1 MRTHFWIVASLL
13 VAAQPAGAAENS
25 ALRLE
30 KGQELV
36 WRGVFQEER
45 LPPAVPMELS
55 YDWEARLFVVDRDG
69 AAARVALLT
78 TMRLRPNPGAKA
90 SEVPQVAHIELLR
103 VDERGR
109 LVLMPPLSLI
119 DPARRPEPRAVPP
132 QPLDGLPILETGMF
146 VEGPGGAMETGQSW
160 DVAERGR
167 PIRVWSMA
175 GTETPHGTRCFKL
188 TGVQQSPDWEVRRG
202 GRAAWRRLDTVW
214 LSAANGYAARVER
227 LIERRNPETQEVCLR
242 TQLTYELVGGTPR
255 YPGQLYQ
262 DRIGEVTQALV
273 CSALLDQF
281 LRDGRAGTEAFDGLL
296 RRIETHEAGRPTGET
311 IPYRE
316 VLHAVRRRAIA
327 ARGGNIPPL
336 PAAEEEAA
344 APTGGLILNQPA
356 PDFLA
361 PLISGTGGVRLERL
375 RGKPVALFYYQPTA
389 DSAADV
395 LRFAEALQGEVKG
408 RATVLALAVG
418 DEVVAKQQWQ
428 TLRLTVPVLAGGEA
442 RQLHGIEATPQ
453 VIVLDERGLVRCQL
467 IGWGADTGE
476 QVRRA
481 LRPSAET
488 KRLGNKEPE
497 ASGRVKQRRNPRYRF
512 PR

>member
-13 VAAQPAGAAENS
+13 VAAQPAGAAETA

-36 WRGVFQEER
+36 WRGVFHEER

-55 YDWEARLFVVDRDG
+55 YDWEGRLFVVDRDG
-69 AAARVALLT
+69 AAARLALLT
-78 TMRLRPNPGAKA
+78 TLRLRPNPGAKA

-103 VDERGR
+103 VDDRGR
-109 LVLMPPLSLI
+109 LVLLPSLSLI
-119 DPARRPEPRAVPP
+119 DPARRVEPRAVPP
-132 QPLDGLPILETGMF
+132 QPLDGLPILETAMF

-160 DVAERGR
+160 DVGERGR
-167 PIRVWSMA
+167 PMRVWSMER
-175 GTETPHGTRCFKL
+175 TETLHGARCFKL
-188 TGVQQSPDWEVRRG
+188 TGVQQSADWEVRRG

-227 LIERRNPETQEVCLR
+227 LIERRDPETQEVCLR
-242 TQLTYELVGGTPR
+242 TQFTYEQVGGTPH

-262 DRIGEVTQALV
+262 DRLDEVTQALV

-281 LRDGRAGTEAFDGLL
+281 LRDGRAGAEAFDGLL
-296 RRIETHEAGRPTGET
+296 RRIETHEAGRSSGES

-327 ARGGNIPPL
+327 ARSGNIPPL

-344 APTGGLILNQPA
+344 APLGGLILNQPA

-361 PLISGTGGVRLERL
+361 PLISGAGGARLERL
-375 RGKPVALFYYQPTA
+375 RGKPVVLFYYQPTA

-395 LRFAEALQGEVKG
+395 LRFAEAFQGEVKG
-408 RATVLALAVG
+408 RVTVLALAVG
-418 DEVVAKQQWQ
+418 DEVVARKQWQ
-428 TLRLTVPVLAGGEA
+428 TLRLTVPVLAGGEV

-453 VIVLDERGLVRCQL
+453 VVVLDERGLVRCQL
-467 IGWGADTGE
+467 IGWGADTSD

-481 LRPSAET
+481 LRPGAET
-488 KRLGNKEPE
+488 KRSGSKEPE
-497 ASGRVKQRRNPRYRF
+497 ENGGIK
-512 PR
+512 